1 MKVKIEDG
9 CILCGLCEETC
20 PAVFEMGEE
29 VAVVIV
35 DEVPE
40 EFEADVR
47 QAADDCPVEVIVIE
61 YE

>member
-1 MKVKIEDG
+1 M
-9 CILCGLCEETC
+9 
-20 PAVFEMGEE
+20 FEMGEE